1 MSQKHPEL
9 REYSEQVDRRTKWGW
24 PEVYSLVF
32 SVLTQTDISPVSLNE
47 DVPTE
52 TLDVPEDVPV
62 DVPLDVPEDVPED
75 VPVDVPVDVPGD
87 VPVDIPE
94 DAPEDVPVDVPEDGP
109 EDVPEDV
116 PEEAGGD
123 QAAEGEQHLSSR
135 DSSDWELQDEADG
148 CLLLDSPERQGDT
161 HPLEKPGASAAPG
174 GALTEEDYVE
184 LLEQLLE
191 QRDEALSHSR
201 ELQAKLPQYIKRK
214 SRNFGSLDSHLEQQQ
229 MYQQNLKTLMDLK
242 EQLVAEARRAERQ
255 TKELARR
262 CQEKKEK
269 VSGSMQM
276 LVCRTEVPLSTCPRC
291 SSGGR

>member
-24 PEVYSLVF
+24 PEVYSLLF

-52 TLDVPEDVPV
+52 TLDVPENVPV
-62 DVPLDVPEDVPED
+62 DIPLDVPGDVPEDIPEDVPED

-87 VPVDIPE
+87 VPVD
-94 DAPEDVPVDVPEDGP
+94 VPEDG
-109 EDVPEDV
+109 PEDV

-161 HPLEKPGASAAPG
+161 HPQEKPGASAAPG

-201 ELQAKLPQYIKRK
+201 ELLAKLPQYIKRK
-214 SRNFGSLDSHLEQQQ
+214 SKNFGSLDSHLEQQQ

-255 TKELARR
+255 TKELARC

-269 VSGSMQM
+269 VSGSLQM
-276 LVCRTEVPLSTCPRC
+276 LVWRTEVPLSTCPRC